1 MAWHIAGAQH
11 MFAVII
17 VSLIKSIEKTKYH
30 RKYFLRHRTWIAQ
43 KVQGLR
49 LSIIVLQAAIC

>member
-17 VSLIKSIEKTKYH
+17 VSLIKNMRENQVS
-30 RKYFLRHRTWIAQ
+30 Q
-43 KVQGLR
+43 KIFSPTQNLDSSEGTR
-49 LSIIVLQAAIC
+49 ITS